1 MSGADYLVLITGIV
15 ILYGL
20 AEILKEREERRVNE
34 KCEHYRKLYE
44 SGEIYKDIDALWRC
58 LVWLAQHDKE
68 ELHAEIWRHA
78 SLFQQVLITHRV
90 MKERARSDSRD
101 SSEPW
106 QTSAYPSDG
115 GDGGE

>member
-20 AEILKEREERRVNE
+20 AEISKAREARRENE

-68 ELHAEIWRHA
+68 ALHAEIWLHA
-78 SLFQQVLITHRV
+78 SPFQQYLIEQRV
-90 MKERARSDSRD
+90 KKEMARNDSRD

>member
-1 MSGADYLVLITGIV
+1 MGYLVYLLLVAGIV
-15 ILYGL
+15 IFYGL
-20 AEILKEREERRVNE
+20 AGILKAREERRVNE

-106 QTSAYPSDG
+106 QTSAYPADD

>member
-1 MSGADYLVLITGIV
+1 MSNSAYLLLVAGIV
-15 ILYGL
+15 IFYGL
-20 AEILKEREERRVNE
+20 AVILKEREERRENE

-58 LVWLAQHDKE
+58 LVWLARHDKE

-78 SLFQQVLITHRV
+78 SLFQQFLIAQRV
-90 MKERARSDSRD
+90 KKEMARNDSRD